1 MIGEAGA
8 WKLIQMIFA
17 PTAMLLLHYPI
28 YRAYRWNKQNRKP
41 PRIWEAAL
49 LSFFPSPVGGIL
61 YVGGVVPALI
71 AFAPIVLVYV
81 LVRVVRDLT
90 GASAYPVSDRFSMI
104 IYFAPALVL
113 GLISGVWG
121 YKIKKQLGTED
132 KTS

>member
-1 MIGEAGA
+1 MISEAGA
-8 WKLIQMIFA
+8 WKLVQIIFV
-17 PTAMLLLHYPI
+17 PTAILLLHYPS
-28 YRAYRWNKQNRKP
+28 YRAYRWNKQNKKP
-41 PRIWEAAL
+41 PRIWEAVL

-90 GASAYPVSDRFSMI
+90 GASAYPVSDRFMMI
-104 IYFAPALVL
+104 IYSVPALAL
-113 GLISGVWG
+113 GLISGVWA
-121 YKIKKQLGTED
+121 YKIKKQLGAED